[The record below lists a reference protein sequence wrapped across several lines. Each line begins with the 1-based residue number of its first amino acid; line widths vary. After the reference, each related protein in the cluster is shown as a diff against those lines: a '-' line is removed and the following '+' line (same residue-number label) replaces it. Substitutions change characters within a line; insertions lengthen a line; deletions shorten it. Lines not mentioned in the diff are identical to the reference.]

1 MQKTRLILLVVF
13 FSVALW
19 AAQAFAAPTQQTN
32 LLQNPS
38 FEDPYQGGVAQGWV
52 AWHRESADPGAC
64 SGPYAYRPMWSRET
78 NGALVVDGF
87 VSQHVGNQYDTWSGG
102 VWQTVS
108 VNPGS
113 TYRFTF
119 SAIGRASNE
128 QFPTP
133 SDTAVNLGIRAGID
147 PNGSGLWSDSD
158 VVWGGAGSPHDAGDQ
173 SNWQQFSVEATAT
186 GNQVTVFVSADL
198 QGANNCR
205 AHLDVWFDGAQLV
218 EVGPPPTNTPPPQP
232 TQPPPPPVTNTQ
244 PPPAQPTATTAP
256 EETETPDEPTA
267 TPEPTATATDTP
279 VPGGVI
285 CVNAFADTNSN
296 GMHDEDE
303 GVMAGVT
310 FTVAQGN
317 QVVGTA
323 VSSGPNAICFDN
335 LEPGTYQVAQTV
347 PNRLQMTT
355 GAMAEVEV
363 GVGQT
368 LEIKFGSRQRTAAEL
383 DQASGE
389 DEVAGSDT
397 VETGDGDVVSIG
409 DQNPV
414 AEAEEGSSLLAMSG
428 LVVLLLAIVLL
439 GVLLFTQLRKRA

>member
-1 MQKTRLILLVVF
+1 
-13 FSVALW
+13 
-19 AAQAFAAPTQQTN
+19 
-32 LLQNPS
+32 
-38 FEDPYQGGVAQGWV
+38 
-52 AWHRESADPGAC
+52 
-64 SGPYAYRPMWSRET
+64 
-78 NGALVVDGF
+78 
-87 VSQHVGNQYDTWSGG
+87 
-102 VWQTVS
+102 
-108 VNPGS
+108 
-113 TYRFTF
+113 
-119 SAIGRASNE
+119 
-128 QFPTP
+128 
-133 SDTAVNLGIRAGID
+133 
-147 PNGSGLWSDSD
+147 
-158 VVWGGAGSPHDAGDQ
+158 
-173 SNWQQFSVEATAT
+173 
-186 GNQVTVFVSADL
+186 
-198 QGANNCR
+198 
-205 AHLDVWFDGAQLV
+205 
-218 EVGPPPTNTPPPQP
+218 
-232 TQPPPPPVTNTQ
+232 
-244 PPPAQPTATTAP
+244 
-256 EETETPDEPTA
+256 
-267 TPEPTATATDTP
+267 
-279 VPGGVI
+279 
-285 CVNAFADTNSN
+285 
-296 GMHDEDE
+296 MHDEDE